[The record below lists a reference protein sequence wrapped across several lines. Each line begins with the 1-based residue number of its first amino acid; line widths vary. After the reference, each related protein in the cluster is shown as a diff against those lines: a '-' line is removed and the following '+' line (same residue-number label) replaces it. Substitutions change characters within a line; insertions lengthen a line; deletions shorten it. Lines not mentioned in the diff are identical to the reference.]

1 MSDTGEKK
9 PKSNQNQTGM
19 NVQSKEKQE
28 RVYKTELFLLQR
40 WSGSYQQLMISANE
54 VSSVQTGLTQDVL
67 ICFFSAYQDH
77 QELLQNSRFSYNR
90 QEDLP

>member
-1 MSDTGEKK
+1 LVCATQRGKFQVSHSPDPEEHTNTHLNTISTKANKIWEHVSDTGEKK

-40 WSGSYQQLMISANE
+40 
-54 VSSVQTGLTQDVL
+54 
-67 ICFFSAYQDH
+67 
-77 QELLQNSRFSYNR
+77 
-90 QEDLP
+90 